1 MERMYE
7 TVCIIRAD
15 AGEDIIKGIIS
26 KASST
31 VEANGGKVV
40 KLDEWGRRRLAYPIA
55 KKHEGYYFVLNYK
68 SRSEESKELG
78 RVLKLNENV
87 LRYQTIAGVG
97 AEVEAKPAIEAASPK
112 AEPANGG
119 QNG

>member
-1 MERMYE
+1 MEKMYE

-15 AGEDIIKGIIS
+15 AGEDVIKGIIT
-26 KASST
+26 KATAT
-31 VEANGGKVV
+31 VEANGGHVV

-68 SRSEESKELG
+68 SRSEQSKELG
-78 RVLKLNENV
+78 RILRLNEDV
-87 LRYQTIAGVG
+87 LRYQTIAGVVG
-97 AEVEAKPAIEAASPK
+97 AEEAPK
-112 AEPANGG
+112 AEDSATKNEATKGD